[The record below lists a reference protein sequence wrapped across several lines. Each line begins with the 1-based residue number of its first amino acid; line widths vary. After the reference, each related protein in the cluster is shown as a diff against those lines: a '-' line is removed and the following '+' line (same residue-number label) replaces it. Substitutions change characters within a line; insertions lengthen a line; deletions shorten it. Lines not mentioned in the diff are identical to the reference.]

1 MFDKE
6 EDVLVK
12 DVKDGVNVSKEV
24 VEEVIEAIN
33 TTKLIVN
40 VAQVSVAGVQ
50 VSVAIATKTVSAAP
64 TTTAAT
70 TVEEITLAQAL
81 QKMKSTTPKAKGV
94 VIQEREQGISKRT
107 QTSAQL
113 QGKGKAIMIE
123 PEKPL
128 KMKDQI
134 RVDEETTRRLQAEF
148 DEEERLAK
156 EEAEKIE
163 KANIALIETWDKIQA
178 KIDTDYQLAV

>member
-81 QKMKSTTPKAKGV
+81 QKMKSTTPKAKG
-94 VIQEREQGISKRT
+94 
-107 QTSAQL
+107 
-113 QGKGKAIMIE
+113 
-123 PEKPL
+123 KPL
-128 KMKDQI
+128 KKKDQI
-134 RVDEETTRRLQAEF
+134 RLDEETAIRLQAEF

-163 KANIALIETWDKIQA
+163 KANIALINTWDEIQA
-178 KIDTDYQLAV
+178 KIDTDYQLAKRLQEEEQEEFSVEE